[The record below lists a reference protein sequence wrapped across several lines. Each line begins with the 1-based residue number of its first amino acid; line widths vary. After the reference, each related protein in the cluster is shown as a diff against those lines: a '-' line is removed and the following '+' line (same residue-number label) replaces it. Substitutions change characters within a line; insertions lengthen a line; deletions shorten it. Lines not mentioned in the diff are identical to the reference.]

1 MAKPNTSL
9 TKEQIFKQVKQLCMK
24 ADFVPSRHLICQA
37 AGLNIADPM
46 AISRASIRH
55 NTANPVVHNMLD
67 IEQAFV
73 SLKKTFSE
81 TEPAPFMAETAVS
94 ELTGILPLLN
104 NKEKLFT
111 RYWINNCQ
119 AYIPDL
125 DPQERLNNIQEMIR
139 LTPKGENDSLLFN
152 CSNIIMDLEIDSG
165 DRYRTI
171 KKAYQKINK
180 TGSYVA
186 NFKNLLNKSSDRYFQ
201 YLMSQTHHT
210 AVPYDQRCAAIYEAV
225 EVANDLDCSVS
236 RKCHLRISILS
247 NLERVQRQSNDQ
259 IGLDK
264 TTALKQK
271 YTNQAF
277 QISRM
282 FSKQNPIYADR
293 YR

>member
-37 AGLNIADPM
+37 AGMNIADPM
-46 AISRASIRH
+46 AISRSFIRH
-55 NTANPVVHNMLD
+55 NTTNPVVHNMLD

-81 TEPAPFMAETAVS
+81 TEPAPFMAETAVR

-125 DPQERLNNIQEMIR
+125 NPQERLNNIQEMIR

-180 TGSYVA
+180 TGSYAA
-186 NFKNLLNKSSDRYFQ
+186 NYKSLLNKSGYRYYQ
-201 YLMSQTHHT
+201 YLISQANHT
-210 AVPYDQRCAAIYEAV
+210 AVPYDKRCAATYEAV
-225 EVANDLDCSVS
+225 DVINDLDYSVS
-236 RKCHLRISILS
+236 RKCNLRIGLLG
-247 NLERVQRQSNDQ
+247 NLEKVQRQENDQ
-259 IGLDK
+259 AGLEK

-271 YTNQAF
+271 YANHAF
-277 QISRM
+277 NISRI
-282 FSKQNPIYADR
+282 FTNPQYADR
-293 YR
+293 FR